1 MFFIAGIQY
10 PSKVYSSNWHGIT
23 RSLLTDEQ
31 PYRHIESNFLSR
43 PFPIWRFAA
52 WIDVHAG
59 IWWFRGDLCE
69 LPPPHRLQTVT
80 PPVLD
85 NSWKGTLCC
94 CEICDVCIPNNT
106 YTRHGHPIH
115 DPPFQLMSLTVRTY
129 CCSGAINCWWKLVTI
144 LGEVVAEA
152 AWEIMTK
159 LMNLPQNVNT
169 GGATSW
175 SGHWI

>member
-10 PSKVYSSNWHGIT
+10 PSNVYSSNWHSIT

-43 PFPIWRFAA
+43 PFPIWRFAT
-52 WIDVHAG
+52 WIDVHVG
-59 IWWFRGDLCE
+59 IWWFRGDVCE

-85 NSWKGTLCC
+85 NSWKGTLCY
-94 CEICDVCIPNNT
+94 CEICDVCMYQTTLTPGMGIPSMI
-106 YTRHGHPIH
+106 HP
-115 DPPFQLMSLTVRTY
+115 SSSVRMY
-129 CCSGAINCWWKLVTI
+129 CCSGATNCWWKLVTP

-152 AWEIMTK
+152 GREILNK
-159 LMNLPQNVNT
+159 LINLPQNVNT

-175 SGHWI
+175 SSHWI